1 MAITAAAL
9 QAELGAT
16 WKQSPQVLKQLPSFA
31 SADTGQYWL
40 VSGGT
45 AYPGRVKK
53 ITTTKSD
60 DAATQA
66 AAVLL
71 ALLTGPTT

>member
-9 QAELGAT
+9 QTELGAS
-16 WKQSPQVLKQLPSFA
+16 WLNSPRVLRHLPSYA
-31 SADTGQYWL
+31 AGDTGQHWL

-45 AYPGRVKK
+45 AYPGRVKM
-53 ITTTKSD
+53 ITTTKTD